1 MEKDRETNGNRK
13 KFSKEEQ
20 QVRHG
25 EYLAGLGKWSKIVI
39 GAAIVGGAMLAYGRV
54 AEASGDASVG
64 GPLPTS
70 DQEALAHVAAW
81 ANHRGGSTG
90 WANRV
95 SGGGAWANHG
105 GGGGWIN
112 RYGGGGA
119 WANHGGGGW
128 INSYGGG
135 GAWANHGG
143 STGWI
148 NRAGGGGAW
157 ANHGGH
163 GGWINRHF

>member
-13 KFSKEEQ
+13 MFSEEER
-20 QVRHG
+20 QVSPS
-25 EYLAGLGKWSKIVI
+25 EYLAGLGKWSKIVL
-39 GAAIVGGAMLAYGRV
+39 GAALVGGALLAYGRV
-54 AEASGDASVG
+54 AEASGDASAG
-64 GPLPTS
+64 GPLLTS
-70 DQEALAHVAAW
+70 DQEALVHLAGW

-95 SGGGAWANHG
+95 GGGGAWANHG

-119 WANHGGGGW
+119 WVNHGGGAW

-135 GAWANHGG
+135 GWANHGG

-148 NRAGGGGAW
+148 NRVGGGGAW